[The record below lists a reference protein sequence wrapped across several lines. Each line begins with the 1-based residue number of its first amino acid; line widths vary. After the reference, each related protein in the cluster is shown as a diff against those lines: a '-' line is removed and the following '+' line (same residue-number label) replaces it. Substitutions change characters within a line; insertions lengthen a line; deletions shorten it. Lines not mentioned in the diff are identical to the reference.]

1 MKNWSFSKNGEPKE
15 IVSKLKTSTEAGTG
29 FMFSTTQEAD
39 TVLFKL
45 RNRIR
50 FGEEILHRN
59 KVVVKG
65 KVSKKAESNDSKVE
79 ITFHQHFLMSLTIIV
94 FFSLSILL
102 ILIGSV
108 SGIGGWIISGVFF
121 VIGVLLW
128 IGIGQKFGK
137 DTKQYK
143 SLISDILEI
152 ETK

>member
-1 MKNWSFSKNGEPKE
+1 MKNLSFSKNGEPKK
-15 IVSKLKTSTEAGTG
+15 IVSKLKAGTG

-45 RNRIR
+45 RNRIQ
-50 FGEEILHRN
+50 FAEQILHRN

-102 ILIGSV
+102 ILIGLLGSP
-108 SGIGGWIISGVFF
+108 GMWIISGVFF
-121 VIGVLLW
+121 VIGVILW

-137 DTKQYK
+137 DIKQYK